1 MRYFIILFCC
11 ALILSNLKAQ
21 NLVPNPSFEEVYSL
35 PCLFVTGGVEQPLLE
50 DYLKNWTAPTAGTS
64 DLYTTLV
71 PDSCYVNPIRLG
83 VQPRSGNNMA
93 GIIPVEITGSYR
105 EYLQV
110 QLESPIVKGKSY
122 FARMYV
128 LLNPW
133 VELASNNLGMYF
145 SSVEISQ
152 PDQNEV
158 LSNLRPQIVEKEVIH
173 NEDNWYEVS
182 GCFTAEYDAE
192 YLLIGN
198 FFLTTE
204 TEIDTTEGGF
214 GQFAYY
220 FIDDVY
226 VGEVAPL
233 VDLGNDTSLC
243 AGETLL
249 LDATSEGAVSYT
261 WLDFFN
267 EPTFLVE
274 EAGTYWVDV
283 TYGQCTFR
291 DSITVSYEPA
301 ISLGPDTL
309 LCEGE
314 SLLLDAGHPNGAY
327 LWNDGSTASTLEIT
341 EPGTYYVSIPSEN
354 CLISDTIEVAY
365 TDCPGFIPNVFTP
378 GNDEQNETFYIA
390 NIENR
395 QWQLRIFNRWGKEV
409 YFSPNYQNDWNG
421 AGLSSGVYLYH
432 LYSPSLQKAYKGW
445 VEIKR
450 NAIFLQT
457 HKSTSQ

>member
-1 MRYFIILFCC
+1 MI
-11 ALILSNLKAQ
+11 SGLKAQ
-21 NLVPNPSFEEVYSL
+21 NLVPNPSFEEVDSL
-35 PCLFVTGGVEQPLLE
+35 PCSFIQGDYGDPILDDYVKDWTVPTGATSDISSILLPDTCFANPQRLNIFPRTGNNIAGMVTGEPE
-50 DYLKNWTAPTAGTS
+50 D
-64 DLYTTLV
+64 
-71 PDSCYVNPIRLG
+71 
-83 VQPRSGNNMA
+83 
-93 GIIPVEITGSYR
+93 YR

-110 QLESPIVKGKSY
+110 KLEEELLPGKSY
-122 FARMYV
+122 YAEMYV
-128 LLNPW
+128 MHNP
-133 VELASNNLGMYF
+133 EFPFAANNLAMYF
-145 SSVEISQ
+145 SENEIDEQ
-152 PDQNEV
+152 IEYRGV
-158 LSNLRPQIVEKEVIH
+158 LEFTPQILESEIIVNKQKWHKI
-173 NEDNWYEVS
+173 S
-182 GCFTAEYDAE
+182 GCFVADNEFK
-192 YLLIGN
+192 YLLLGN
-198 FFLTTE
+198 FSSVSNTDVLFLNE
-204 TEIDTTEGGF
+204 Q
-214 GQFAYY
+214 GQFTAYY

-233 VDLGNDTSLC
+233 VDLGNDTTLC

-249 LDATSEGAVSYT
+249 LDASSEGAVSYT

-314 SLLLDAGHPNGAY
+314 SLLLDASHPNEAY
-327 LWNDGSTASTLEIT
+327 LWSDGSTAYTLEIT
-341 EPGTYYVSIPSEN
+341 EPGTYHVSIPSEN
-354 CLISDTIEVAY
+354 CMISDTIEVAY
-365 TDCPGFIPNVFTP
+365 TECPGFIPNVFTP

-409 YFSPNYQNDWNG
+409 YYSPNYQNDWDG
-421 AGLSSGVYLYH
+421 AGLSSGMYLYH
-432 LYSPSLQKAYKGW
+432 LYSPGLRREYKGW

-450 NAIFLQT
+450 NAIFLQND
-457 HKSTSQ
+457 KSTSQ